1 MKYDFTTIMDR
12 RGRDAIAVDSVGK
25 IPGFAPEAPAEGFDL
40 IPMWVADMNFPTA
53 PSITEALHN
62 RIDHPAFG
70 YFSPTDEYYDAI
82 IRWQTTRNG
91 VKGLTKDCI
100 GYENGVLGGLVSAL
114 RVMCS
119 PGDNVL
125 VHTPT
130 YIGFTNTLRNNGW
143 NIVHT
148 PLVPDG
154 DGVPR
159 MDYDD
164 MEKKLRD
171 KHIHAAILCSPHNP
185 CGRVWEREELER
197 AYALFKKYDVRVVS
211 DEIWSDLILAGHTHI
226 PSQSISD
233 DARHRTVALY
243 APSKTFNLAGL
254 VGSYHIIYDRTL
266 RDRIRKESSLS
277 HYNEMNVLSMHAL
290 TGAYSP
296 EGAQWVD
303 ELRSPDPQR
312 PLCRRIHPRQFPRR
326 LPLRARGHL
335 HALSRLRTLV
345 PHPRQDPHRTRTAL
359 LARRRRPPG
368 RSHVQ
373 RPVEPPHQPRP
384 PRSPGPRSHE
394 APGCI
399 CLQ

>member
-12 RGRDAIAVDSVGK
+12 HGRDAIAVDSVGK

-53 PSITEALHN
+53 PSITEALH

-70 YFSPTDEYYDAI
+70 YFSPTDEYYNAI
-82 IRWQTTRNG
+82 IRWQTNRNG
-91 VKGLTKDCI
+91 VKGLTKECI

-171 KHIHAAILCSPHNP
+171 RHIHAAILCSPHNP

-197 AYALFKKYDVRVVS
+197 A
-211 DEIWSDLILAGHTHI
+211 
-226 PSQSISD
+226 
-233 DARHRTVALY
+233 
-243 APSKTFNLAGL
+243 
-254 VGSYHIIYDRTL
+254 
-266 RDRIRKESSLS
+266 
-277 HYNEMNVLSMHAL
+277 
-290 TGAYSP
+290 
-296 EGAQWVD
+296 
-303 ELRSPDPQR
+303 
-312 PLCRRIHPRQFPRR
+312 
-326 LPLRARGHL
+326 
-335 HALSRLRTLV
+335 
-345 PHPRQDPHRTRTAL
+345 
-359 LARRRRPPG
+359 
-368 RSHVQ
+368 
-373 RPVEPPHQPRP
+373 
-384 PRSPGPRSHE
+384 
-394 APGCI
+394 
-399 CLQ
+399 